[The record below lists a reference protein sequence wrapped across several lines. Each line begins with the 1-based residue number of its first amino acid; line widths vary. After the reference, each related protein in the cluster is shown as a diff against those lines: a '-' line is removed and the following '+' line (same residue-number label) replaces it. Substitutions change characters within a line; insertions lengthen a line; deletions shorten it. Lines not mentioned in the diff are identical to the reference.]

1 MAKAKQKGESGGA
14 PAEFVAF
21 EEGSEVEG
29 QLDQKTQLDIIRAD
43 QFIDRIS
50 MRVMA
55 QSMGAVQSA
64 FEAFRDS
71 AAEKKEQEGSIEWV
85 DLVGDLVEVATGAMF
100 EHVKLIGA
108 VFKEAIG
115 VALKHA
121 AIGSLNAMAPEK
133 RSVSGIAQHMIT
145 ELAIQQVQG
154 NDKLSAFTDAHRGEF
169 RNAYLSAEGD
179 ANKKQAACEK
189 AMATEGIEMP
199 APNAGRLVFTSIV
212 ERFNIDRWVEG
223 CKTGK
228 DAKTA
233 DCATDAAIPGIKK
246 DAEQEGKERFHE
258 QDDDGKQKGKA
269 VPIGS
274 SRG

>member
-14 PAEFVAF
+14 PDEYIAF

-29 QLDQKTQLDIIRAD
+29 QLDEKTQRDIMKAD
-43 QFIDRIS
+43 QFVDRIS
-50 MRVMA
+50 QRA
-55 QSMGAVQSA
+55 LSQSLGAVQAA
-64 FEAFRDS
+64 FEAFRDY
-71 AAEKKEQEGSIEWV
+71 APEKEEKEGSIEWA

-121 AIGSLNAMAPEK
+121 AIGSLKGVAPEK
-133 RSVSGIAQHMIT
+133 RSVRDIAQHMIA
-145 ELAIQQVQG
+145 EMAIQQEQG

-179 ANKKQAACEK
+179 DKAKQAACQK
-189 AMATEGIEMP
+189 AMATQGIEVP

-246 DAEQEGKERFHE
+246 DAEEEGKEKFHQ

-269 VPIGS
+269 VPIG
-274 SRG
+274 